1 MKQVGVWEITVA
13 GYGAFQQ
20 VATEEQAESVR
31 SAKARWE
38 AGVGT
43 KKRVREATGVEL
55 ARWNDRGAYDPA
67 DDESEKRK
75 LRKG

>member
-1 MKQVGVWEITVA
+1 MKQVWLWQITVS

-20 VATEEQAESVR
+20 VATEEQAERVR
-31 SAKARWE
+31 ADKARWE

-55 ARWNDRGAYDPA
+55 VRWNDGGAYDPERTEQ
-67 DDESEKRK
+67 DGS
-75 LRKG
+75 